1 MENEKINIPKWFW
14 FVTIFFLLWNIMGV
28 LSFLGHTFITEE
40 ALAELP
46 ENERA
51 LYGDYPVWTTIVFA
65 IAVLTGLMG
74 AIGLV
79 LRKRWSKTAFVIS
92 LLAIIPQMIH
102 NVFFTRSIEVYGTIQ
117 AVTMPILVVAFGIF
131 LVWFADSCN
140 KRGWLN

>member
-14 FVTIFFLLWNIMGV
+14 FVTIFFLLWNVMGV

-51 LYGDYPVWTTIVFA
+51 LYGDYPLWTTIVFA
-65 IAVLTGLMG
+65 IAVITGLLG
-74 AIGLV
+74 SIGLV
-79 LRKRWSKTAFVIS
+79 MKKRWSKTAFVVS

-117 AVTMPILVVAFGIF
+117 AVTMPILVVIFGVF